1 MSEEQLQR
9 KVLRISLLGDTTVG
23 KTSLIDAFFNIEFS
37 AHTIANIGID
47 KQQKEMEMKDG
58 RTMKIIL
65 WDTAGQE
72 RFHDLAMN
80 TIRTCQGIVLCFD
93 LSKRKSFE
101 GIPNW
106 LNQIRTIDDKIPII
120 LFGNK
125 CDLID
130 NRVVEEE
137 EAKALSNKYNLEY
150 LETSAKE
157 NINVNEGFQ
166 KIIDEA
172 YEKSGAAA
180 LGVELDM
187 KKKEKKKG
195 CC

>member
-1 MSEEQLQR
+1 MSEQKLQR

-23 KTSLIDAFFNIEFS
+23 KTSLIDAYFNIEFQE
-37 AHTIANIGID
+37 HTIANIGID
-47 KQQKEMEMKDG
+47 KQQKEMKMKDG
-58 RTMKIIL
+58 KTMKIIL

-80 TIRTCQGIVLCFD
+80 TIRTCQGIALCFD
-93 LSKRKSFE
+93 FSKKKSFE
-101 GIPNW
+101 GIPDW
-106 LNQIRTIDDKIPII
+106 LDQIIKIDNKIPII

-130 NRVVEEE
+130 TRVVEEE
-137 EAKALSNKYNLEY
+137 EAKSLANRYNIEY

-157 NINVNEGFQ
+157 NINVQEGFQ

-180 LGVELDM
+180 LGVELEAQ
-187 KKKEKKKG
+187 KKEKKKG
-195 CC
+195 FC